1 MRQIEADSIP
11 CGLVDVDAVGTILD
25 ANPRFAE
32 WTGFTVPELV
42 GRPVDSVLSTMPAA
56 ESERQHGTGRS
67 HALLHADGSLRPV
80 LVEYGCRDETGRRT
94 ILLFD
99 ATDRWAFENELQS
112 EHSLAQRTQNRL
124 ELVINASIAFTEAA
138 SEAELAYVLAETA
151 ASAYSAEE
159 SVVFLLDGENAF
171 RRIAGTNPF
180 GEFSDGTELTR
191 QALALRSV
199 IKISGVE
206 AAAALSPSIAEAF
219 ETTGVQAVIVA
230 PIRLPDQL
238 LGVLGVF
245 FHHPRQ
251 FDEQA
256 SPLADALAGQ
266 AARAMSGIRLQR
278 RLEHA
283 AMHDETTGLPNR
295 RFLEDR
301 TSRAHS
307 RNDSVRAVL
316 FVDLDGFKAVN
327 DAMGHQAGDALLA
340 EVAGRLR
347 ATVRDSDM
355 VARYG
360 GDEFVVVCDVASEAA
375 IGDLAERILDS
386 VGSRYAM
393 LPQELTIGAS
403 IGISVIPSASAPGEF
418 DRLLRAAD
426 QAMYRAKSAGGNRV
440 VFAG

>member
-1 MRQIEADSIP
+1 VRQIEAGSIP
-11 CGLVDVDAVGTILD
+11 CGLIDVDGAGAILD

-32 WTGFTVPELV
+32 WTGLTVPEV
-42 GRPVDSVLSTMPAA
+42 IGRPIASLLSSMPVVDA
-56 ESERQHGTGRS
+56 ERQHGVTRS
-67 HALLHADGSLRPV
+67 RALLHADGTLRPV
-80 LVEYGCRDETGRRT
+80 LVEDGAPDEEGRRC
-94 ILLFD
+94 LVLFD

-112 EHSLAQRTQNRL
+112 QHSLAQRTQTRL

-159 SVVFLLDGENAF
+159 SAVFLLDGENAF
-171 RRIAGTNPF
+171 RQVAGTNPF
-180 GEFSDGTELTR
+180 GEFSDSAELTR
-191 QALALRSV
+191 QAVALRTV
-199 IKISGVE
+199 VKLSGTAE
-206 AAAALSPSIAEAF
+206 AAALSPAVGEAF
-219 ETTGVQAVIVA
+219 VATGVQAVIVA

-238 LGVLGVF
+238 LGVLGIF

-266 AARAMSGIRLQR
+266 AARAISGLRLQR

-295 RFLEDR
+295 RFLEDH
-301 TSRAHS
+301 TSRALS
-307 RNDSVRAVL
+307 RDDTVRAVL

-327 DAMGHQAGDALLA
+327 DVMGHQAGDELLA
-340 EVAGRLR
+340 AVAGRLR
-347 ATVRDSDM
+347 ATVRDSDL

-360 GDEFVVVCDVASEAA
+360 GDEFVVVCDVASDAA
-375 IGDLAERILDS
+375 VSDLATRILDS
-386 VGSRYAM
+386 IGSRYPM
-393 LPQELTIGAS
+393 LPDTLSIGAS
-403 IGISVIPSASAPGEF
+403 IGISVIPAASAPGEF

-426 QAMYRAKSAGGNRV
+426 QAMYRAKNAGGNQV
-440 VFAG
+440 AFAG

>member
-1 MRQIEADSIP
+1 
-11 CGLVDVDAVGTILD
+11 
-25 ANPRFAE
+25 
-32 WTGFTVPELV
+32 
-42 GRPVDSVLSTMPAA
+42 
-56 ESERQHGTGRS
+56 
-67 HALLHADGSLRPV
+67 V
-80 LVEYGCRDETGRRT
+80 LVEQGVPDATGRRT
-94 ILLFD
+94 LALFD

-112 EHSLAQRTQNRL
+112 EHSLAQRTQKRL

-151 ASAYSAEE
+151 ASAYAAEQ
-159 SVVFLLDGENAF
+159 SVVYLLDGENAF

-180 GEFSDGTELTR
+180 DEFSDVTELTR
-191 QALALRSV
+191 QALVLRTV
-199 IKISGVE
+199 VKVSGVE

-219 ETTGVQAVIVA
+219 TATGVQAIIVA

-266 AARAMSGIRLQR
+266 AARAMSSIRLQR

-307 RNDSVRAVL
+307 RNDTVRAVL

-327 DAMGHQAGDALLA
+327 DAMGHQAGDALLS
-340 EVAGRLR
+340 EVAERLR
-347 ATVRDSDM
+347 ATVRDSDL

-375 IGDLAERILDS
+375 VGDLADRILDS
-386 VGSRYAM
+386 IGSRYSM
-393 LPQELTIGAS
+393 LPPELSIGAS

-426 QAMYRAKSAGGNRV
+426 QAMYRAKNAGGNQV